1 MQTFHNPYSPSLYLV
16 AMGTKA
22 DGRQV
27 HIGLP
32 QVSSHSLLSPS
43 LSLPLP
49 LSLSPSLSVCVLPEP
64 AAPVWATDTR

>member
-16 AMGTKA
+16 AMGTEA

-32 QVSSHSLLSPS
+32 QVSSHSLLPS
-43 LSLPLP
+43 LSLF
-49 LSLSPSLSVCVLPEP
+49 LSLRVLSEP

>member
-1 MQTFHNPYSPSLYLV
+1 MREETIDADIPLPISPSLYLV
-16 AMGTKA
+16 AMGTTA

-32 QVSSHSLLSPS
+32 QVSSRGLLSFS
-43 LSLPLP
+43 LSLRV
-49 LSLSPSLSVCVLPEP
+49 LSEP

>member
-32 QVSSHSLLSPS
+32 QVSSHSLL
-43 LSLPLP
+43 
-49 LSLSPSLSVCVLPEP
+49 LSVCVLSEP
-64 AAPVWATDTR
+64 TAPVWATDTR